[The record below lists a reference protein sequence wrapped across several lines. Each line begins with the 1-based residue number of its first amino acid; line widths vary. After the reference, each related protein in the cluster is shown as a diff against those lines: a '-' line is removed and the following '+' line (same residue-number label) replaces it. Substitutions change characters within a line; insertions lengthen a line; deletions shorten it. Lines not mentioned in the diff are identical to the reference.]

1 MITTFS
7 KKNVVVHPIQEQRA
21 LKQKVLM
28 ILHLPPPVH
37 GASTVGKCIKESSS
51 INNHFEIE
59 YINLA
64 TSFTVDDIGKRGL
77 RKLLIFIR
85 IFVQVLQSVWH
96 TKYNLYYFTLNSA
109 GSAFIKD
116 LLIVTILKLFR
127 KKIIYHF
134 HNKGVSKASDKWFAN
149 LLYKYA
155 FYKTKSILLSPS
167 LYGDYHKYLK
177 PEDVYYCPN
186 GIPVVRK
193 ILPTAQQVRKETKCI
208 LLFLS
213 NMLTEKGVFTLLE
226 ACGVLKEKNIGFEC
240 HFVGD
245 WYDISATYFRDL
257 VREYNLSEE
266 VFAHGGKYGE
276 EKINFLLVSDIFVLP
291 TFNDCF
297 PLVLLEAMSY
307 GLPVVSTVEGGIP
320 DIVLNDETG
329 FLVPPRDACSL
340 AIKLEVLIKE
350 PNLRRK
356 FGEAGRKR
364 FLDHFTIEKFEE
376 NFIKVLE
383 QNLK

>member
-1 MITTFS
+1 MLTTFY
-7 KKNVVVHPIQEQRA
+7 KKNVVVHPIQEQRRS
-21 LKQKVLM
+21 KHKIMM

-37 GASTVGKCIKESSS
+37 GASTVGKCIKESLS

-64 TSFTVDDIGKRGL
+64 TSYTVADIGKRGI
-77 RKLLIFIR
+77 RKLLIFLNILM
-85 IFVQVLQSVWH
+85 QVLKSVWH
-96 TKYNLYYFTLNSA
+96 GKFNHYYFTLNSS
-109 GSAFIKD
+109 GSAFVKD
-116 LLIVTILKLFR
+116 LVVVTILKLFG

-134 HNKGVSKASDKWFAN
+134 HNKGVSKASNKWFAN

-155 FYKTKSILLSPS
+155 FQRTKSILLSPS
-167 LYGDYHKYLK
+167 LYIDFEKYLK
-177 PEDVYYCPN
+177 PGDVYYCPN
-186 GIPVVRK
+186 GIPVVRNV
-193 ILPTAQQVRKETKCI
+193 LPTAEQTGKGSKCK

-213 NMLTEKGVFTLLE
+213 NMLTDKGVFTLLE
-226 ACGVLKEKNIGFEC
+226 ACSLLKEKNIAFEC

-245 WYDISATYFRDL
+245 WYDISATYFREL
-257 VREYNLSEE
+257 VQVYSMSEE
-266 VFAHGGKYGE
+266 VFAHGGKYDE
-276 EKINFLLVSDIFVLP
+276 EKIRFLHESDIFVLP

-320 DIVLNDETG
+320 DIVLNEETG
-329 FLVPPRDACSL
+329 FLVPQRDACSL
-340 AIKLEVLIKE
+340 AAKLEVLIKE
-350 PNLRRK
+350 PNLRRM
-356 FGEAGRKR
+356 FGEAGKKR